1 MDLENLQ
8 EYISP
13 VGLIIAGVVMK
24 VAKNKKMFQG
34 VDKYWFYFVLL
45 GVVLMFL
52 KYLNGQL

>member
-34 VDKYWFYFVLL
+34 VDKYWVYLVLAT
-45 GVVLMFL
+45 VLH
-52 KYLNGQL
+52 K